1 MLWLWLAFIFI
12 CLQPEKLCE
21 CDCVWGAIAF
31 ILFGLAGAVASL
43 FACCA
48 FCCDLAGKS
57 KKSLCSLSYVPF
69 TLLLAWGA
77 VRSGVMA
84 QMERGCTSA
93 NYYEWTLEM
102 PVFHH
107 ISWVALLLLPFG
119 VVVGRMSLLHGKWL
133 QRIVFLLLLTS
144 EIGLFP
150 SCRIGG

>member
-1 MLWLWLAFIFI
+1 MAMVGLYLYLSTARETLRMRLCLGGRLRLFCLGWQERLPLCSHVVPFAVIWLERA
-12 CLQPEKLCE
+12 
-21 CDCVWGAIAF
+21 
-31 ILFGLAGAVASL
+31 
-43 FACCA
+43 
-48 FCCDLAGKS
+48 

>member
-1 MLWLWLAFIFI
+1 MCCLYVVSGCPAVPALSGKMPLKLVFHGMAEIQVNISAKIIIFSDTSKSWCVFLLLWPCFSA
-12 CLQPEKLCE
+12 
-21 CDCVWGAIAF
+21 
-31 ILFGLAGAVASL
+31 FGLAGAVASL

-107 ISWVALLLLPFG
+107 ISWF
-119 VVVGRMSLLHGKWL
+119 
-133 QRIVFLLLLTS
+133 T
-144 EIGLFP
+144 
-150 SCRIGG
+150 